1 MTQKAFYDWLDILRM
16 VESHPALAEA
26 LPEEIRLKLKE
37 FEP

>member
-16 VESHPALAEA
+16 VESHPALAET